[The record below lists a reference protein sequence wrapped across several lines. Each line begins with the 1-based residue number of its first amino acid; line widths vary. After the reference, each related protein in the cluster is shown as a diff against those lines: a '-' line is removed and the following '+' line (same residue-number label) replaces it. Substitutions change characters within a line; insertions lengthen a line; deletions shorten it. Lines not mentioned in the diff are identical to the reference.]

1 MPYDTDMLEGKMTGH
16 LSGDVGDGGLL
27 PADAARFIPQKPPF
41 VFVSG
46 LIDCG
51 ETYAVTVFE
60 VPSDC
65 ELAAGGVLR
74 EGGITEFMAQSCA
87 TFVGYRDFL
96 AGRTEP
102 SVGVLGA
109 LSRMKI
115 GFLPPVGSKLSCRVE
130 TVGDFGGMQM
140 FYAKVHMDGGRLVAE
155 GRLTTSGLGNAE

>member
-1 MPYDTDMLEGKMTGH
+1 MDIYEAVDAYTIESAYASFDEKVKGRLMKGYLADLVV
-16 LSGDVGDGGLL
+16 LSDN
-27 PADAARFIPQKPPF
+27 I
-41 VFVSG
+41 
-46 LIDCG
+46 
-51 ETYAVTVFE
+51 FE

-65 ELAAGGVLR
+65 VLAAGGVLR

-87 TFVGYRDFL
+87 AFVGYRDFL
-96 AGRTEP
+96 AGRSEP